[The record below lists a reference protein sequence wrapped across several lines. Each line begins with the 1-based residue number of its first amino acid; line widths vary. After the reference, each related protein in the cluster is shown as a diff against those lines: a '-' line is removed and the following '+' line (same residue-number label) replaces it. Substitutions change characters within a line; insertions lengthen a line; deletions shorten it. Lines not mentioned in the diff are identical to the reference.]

1 MHIPSAVIDKS
12 TKPKTMENVIENVSR
27 KYITVFK
34 FIRKHMHNYLQS
46 LPLDS
51 FIQLIILYTCHDLKA
66 L

>member
-1 MHIPSAVIDKS
+1 
-12 TKPKTMENVIENVSR
+12 MENVIENVSR

-34 FIRKHMHNYLQS
+34 FTRKHMQNYLQL

-51 FIQLIILYTCHDLKA
+51 FIQLSILYTCHDLKA